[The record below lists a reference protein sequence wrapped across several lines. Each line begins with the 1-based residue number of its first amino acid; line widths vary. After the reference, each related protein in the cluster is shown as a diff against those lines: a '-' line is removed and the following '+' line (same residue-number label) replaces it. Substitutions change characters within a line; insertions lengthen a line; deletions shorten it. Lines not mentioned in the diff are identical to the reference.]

1 MNFTRRPLAGP
12 DTLGERLRQ
21 LRLEAKQ
28 TPEQIAKAVHVA
40 VKYITAIEESR
51 YKDIPGLVYARNF
64 VRLYV
69 RHMKLPVDSAM
80 ERFEKEWQVI
90 QGRRTERAGMVQRA
104 RTEPH
109 WWQRHAG
116 LLVASVAVAIVV
128 SYFAWQIIQF
138 FRPPLLV
145 ITNPSGDISTSQEE
159 LTLTGQSI
167 AEAIVTVNNEPVE
180 VQADGSFTDQVI
192 LQPGL
197 NVLKISS
204 QRKRSRT
211 AVIVRRVVYELPNG
225 EPLPNTNANSVN
237 TIIPK

>member
-21 LRLEAKQ
+21 LRLEKKQ
-28 TPEQIAKAVHVA
+28 TPEQVGKAIHVA

-64 VRLYV
+64 VRLYI

-90 QGRRTERAGMVQRA
+90 QGRRTEHAGMVQRA

-116 LLVASVAVAIVV
+116 LVVAGGAILIVI

-138 FRPPLLV
+138 YRPPVLL
-145 ITNPSGDISTSQEE
+145 ISNPVGDISTTEE
-159 LTLTGQSI
+159 TLTLTGKSI
-167 AEAIVTVNNEPVE
+167 AEAVVTVNNEPVE
-180 VQADGSFTDQVI
+180 VQADGTFSDEII

-211 AVIVRRVVYELPNG
+211 AIVVRRVVYEVADAETP
-225 EPLPNTNANSVN
+225 PNTNTPLLNIN
-237 TIIPK
+237 K

>member
-1 MNFTRRPLAGP
+1 MNFVRRPLAGP

-21 LRLEAKQ
+21 LRIESRQ
-28 TPEQIAKAVHVA
+28 TPEQVAKAIHVA
-40 VKYITAIEESR
+40 VKYVVAIEENR

-69 RHMKLPVDSAM
+69 RYMKLPVESAM

-104 RTEPH
+104 HTEPR

-116 LLVASVAVAIVV
+116 LVIAGVVVAVVIGYFGWQLVRFFQPPSLVV
-128 SYFAWQIIQF
+128 
-138 FRPPLLV
+138 
-145 ITNPSGDISTSQEE
+145 TNPADDVSTNSA
-159 LTLTGQSI
+159 TIIIRGKSVS
-167 AEAIVTVNNEPVE
+167 EAIVSVNNEQVE
-180 VQADGSFTDQVI
+180 IQPDGTFSDEVT

-197 NVLKISS
+197 NVLKITS

-211 AVIVRRVVYELPNG
+211 ATIVRRILFETTDSG
-225 EPLPNTNANSVN
+225 EAPGNTSQTNVN
-237 TIIPK
+237 TVK